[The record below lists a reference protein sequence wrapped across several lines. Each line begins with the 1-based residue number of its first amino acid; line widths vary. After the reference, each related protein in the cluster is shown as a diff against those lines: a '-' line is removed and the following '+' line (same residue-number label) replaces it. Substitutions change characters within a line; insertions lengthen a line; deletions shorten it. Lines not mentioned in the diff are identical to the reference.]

1 MDVVGK
7 LRGEEKSSRRHS
19 RGKEEPLPCLLED
32 TLGVETNDLAGDEPE
47 LAPELGPEDL
57 SSREKDPGALDKIEA
72 SMATECHTLKQA
84 SQNEALAES
93 FPLEELGDYP
103 TDEIM
108 READLASDSGPEAR
122 SVLVV
127 HTPSD
132 ALALSTA
139 NSQSRILDDPQHLY
153 AKEDEAEGLRKGE
166 DLGYLETMEPNVET
180 IPVGTE
186 DQAVDSTSPEVQAS
200 LETPPA
206 GLLST
211 LDGPYLDLQSHKE
224 HNDPRISTPDNPD
237 DTQYGDAPEASVPQS
252 PNTLPSRTTPDESDI
267 AGMESF
273 HEPAEEIVV
282 RKDSFSP
289 PDVAV
294 VDDTT
299 RAPEDPTLTDKL
311 APKSGAFSGMSPSTI
326 EDFSV
331 KKGVTTYEAVD
342 IELPPSPSLSQTG
355 FDPGP
360 VTTSINVRVNTPSKN
375 LAVGAESFRREA
387 AHGLY
392 YVQDRAGE
400 AVAERISQ
408 YSPKT
413 QPFVNN
419 DAEISAW
426 ETMDEYETSE
436 QVWET
441 TDDDETMEKSGADF
455 RLTREQHPL
464 SDISEVAQER
474 SESPCNSP
482 RNVGNDDARN
492 FKPHDEL
499 SHNLSSPNLVS
510 MEEPNVEAM
519 KAEMLR
525 TALQIGSLDTPHQ
538 QVPPCAPVPLETHN
552 AEEVSSIYCLE
563 SVQEADPLRPLHDE
577 VIHRRHSPNA
587 ADGKEPQDQCTFEDQ
602 IDQMAWQ
609 ESATPSMPE
618 YPEFQPHS
626 LDTIT
631 EGSDDEF
638 VVQRLGATSSID
650 SPNEFHSPTPTR
662 PTASFLNDD
671 PLEPISHET
680 PVEHSSSEAQV
691 GPFTRPSTQIA
702 VLDATHVIAGNEAL
716 RWPATLE
723 EDADDSE
730 VETQRLP
737 HVFDYTRFVSE
748 LPPTSQSGGT
758 GHRSS
763 DGEYKEL
770 VAPFETRGNDIS
782 HFSQRFGI
790 IQSGIEANQQISR
803 DGFYWSS
810 TRSSSVDRSNQMG
823 FEPLLDDER
832 LGTIDVT
839 FAPTKDLA
847 TSQFHDQ
854 ALRDAGMPG
863 PEFIPSSSSEAHKID
878 LASDLDS
885 LRNAEAL
892 AHEDDRVRDFRFE
905 TLPDGSFVSPGF
917 IGPGV
922 DLLENRTFFQRSSI
936 SPGGDILPGRPNL
949 VHSSTQTDEDLPHGP
964 RSPSSYGSDEE
975 PRSPTPAIVLPDLN
989 DPKVKALGRAKSL
1002 KKKRRQRFREVEETV
1017 ATAVVIYAT
1026 AQKLSPPPS
1035 PPRGS
1040 GQFNK
1045 NITETLGAVQG
1056 PVQASSDV
1064 VSSESSAEHSVDES
1078 DFSPTVAD
1086 LSTDDERHH
1095 RHRSHRSHQH
1105 SSRSKDSVGSDEQR
1119 HLHRHRHHRSK
1130 DDGGQSLKT
1139 SSDRSISSQHIKEE
1153 SRRHDSGHEGAQSSS
1168 QRRRRTPEE
1177 QAAHDKRKEERRARR
1192 ELDRERDREQERDYK
1207 SKEAETTPPTS
1218 ERQSPRSSRRSGHS
1232 DLRPGPSHS
1241 ERRVSIKEEPSP
1253 VSNKKFF
1260 DFRRGES
1267 ILDAS
1272 RVSPEA
1278 EAESPKR
1285 PSTSK
1290 SHSRSHRESGDS
1302 PRAHRTHRDHRE
1314 PRESRESREHREPRE
1329 LKEHREH
1336 REHRE
1341 PRESG
1346 EVPRPRSSRHHDEP
1360 REESSRRHRERSS
1373 RAKVDEDPKFSTRTM
1388 PESEGRTSTRSRADS
1403 AARMSTRSR
1412 GDSDGR
1418 PSSSSHKPRSSNS
1431 KDEHHR
1437 HTSRREERQRER
1449 DAEKKKR
1456 EAPPSGFKGMFKKL
1470 FT

>member
-1 MDVVGK
+1 MVTK
-7 LRGEEKSSRRHS
+7 RHTP
-19 RGKEEPLPCLLED
+19 R
-32 TLGVETNDLAGDEPE
+32 
-47 LAPELGPEDL
+47 
-57 SSREKDPGALDKIEA
+57 
-72 SMATECHTLKQA
+72 QA

-93 FPLEELGDYP
+93 FPLEKLGDYP
-103 TDEIM
+103 TDGII
-108 READLASDSGPEAR
+108 READLASNSDPKAR
-122 SVLVV
+122 SVLAV

-139 NSQSRILDDPQHLY
+139 NSQSRILDDPQHLN
-153 AKEDEAEGLRKGE
+153 AKEDEAEELRKGE
-166 DLGYLETMEPNVET
+166 DLGCLETMEPNVEA
-180 IPVGTE
+180 ISVGTE
-186 DQAVDSTSPEVQAS
+186 DQAVDSISPEVEAS

-211 LDGPYLDLQSHKE
+211 LDEPYLDLQSLRE
-224 HNDPRISTPDNPD
+224 HNDPRTSTSIHPD
-237 DTQYGDAPEASVPQS
+237 DSQYGDAPEASVPQS
-252 PNTLPSRTTPDESDI
+252 PNTIPSRTTPDESGV
-267 AGMESF
+267 AGIESLR
-273 HEPAEEIVV
+273 EPAEEIVI
-282 RKDSFSP
+282 RKDTFSP

-299 RAPEDPTLTDKL
+299 HVTEDPSLVGKL
-311 APKSGAFSGMSPSTI
+311 APESSDFSWINPSFI
-326 EDFSV
+326 EDFSA
-331 KKGVTTYEAVD
+331 KKGVITCEAAD
-342 IELPPSPSLSQTG
+342 IELPPSPSPSQID
-355 FDPGP
+355 FDPELF
-360 VTTSINVRVNTPSKN
+360 TTNVNARVNAPPKN
-375 LAVGAESFRREA
+375 PAIGAESFRGED
-387 AHGLY
+387 AHGSH
-392 YVQDRAGE
+392 YVQYRANE
-400 AVAERISQ
+400 TVVERVSQ
-408 YSPKT
+408 YNPKT

-426 ETMDEYETSE
+426 ETMDEDETSE

-441 TDDDETMEKSGADF
+441 TDDDETMEKSGADL
-455 RLTREQHPL
+455 RLTREQHTL

-482 RNVGNDDARN
+482 RHVGNDDARN

-499 SHNLSSPNLVS
+499 SHSLSSSNIATI
-510 MEEPNVEAM
+510 EELNVEAL
-519 KAEMLR
+519 KAEMPR

-538 QVPPCAPVPLETHN
+538 QLPPYPPVPLETHN
-552 AEEVSSIYCLE
+552 VEELSSIYCLE
-563 SVQEADPLRPLHDE
+563 SIQEADPLRPPHDE
-577 VIHRRHSPNA
+577 ANHGRRFPNA
-587 ADGKEPQDQCTFEDQ
+587 ADGKEPQNQYTFEDQ
-602 IDQMAWQ
+602 IGHMAWQ
-609 ESATPSMPE
+609 ESVTPSMPE

-638 VVQRLGATSSID
+638 VVQRLGAANSID
-650 SPNEFHSPTPTR
+650 SPNELHSPTPTR

-680 PVEHSSSEAQV
+680 PVEHSSTEAQV
-691 GPFTRPSTQIA
+691 VPFTRSPTQTA
-702 VLDATHVIAGNEAL
+702 VLDATHIIAGNEAL
-716 RWPATLE
+716 RWPATSE

-730 VETQRLP
+730 VETQQLP

-758 GHRSS
+758 GHLSS
-763 DGEYKEL
+763 EGGYEEL
-770 VAPFETRGNDIS
+770 AAPSETRGNDIS
-782 HFSQRFGI
+782 HFGQSLGI
-790 IQSGIEANQQISR
+790 IQGGIEANQRISR

-847 TSQFHDQ
+847 TSQVHDQ
-854 ALRDAGMPG
+854 ALRDAGMRGPG
-863 PEFIPSSSSEAHKID
+863 LILSSSSEAFKITP
-878 LASDLDS
+878 ASDHDS
-885 LRNAEAL
+885 VRNAEAL
-892 AHEDDRVRDFRFE
+892 AQEDDRGRDFRFE
-905 TLPDGSFVSPGF
+905 TLPEGSSESPDP
-917 IGPGV
+917 IDPGV
-922 DLLENRTFFQRSSI
+922 GKRTSFERSLI
-936 SPGGDILPGRPNL
+936 SPGGNKLRSRPDL
-949 VHSSTQTDEDLPHGP
+949 VHSSTQTDEDLPHGSLSLP
-964 RSPSSYGSDEE
+964 DYRSDEE

-1002 KKKRRQRFREVEETV
+1002 KKKRRRHFREVEEAV

-1035 PPRGS
+1035 PTRGS
-1040 GQFNK
+1040 GQFNR
-1045 NITETLGAVQG
+1045 NITETLRAIQG

-1105 SSRSKDSVGSDEQR
+1105 SSRSKDSVGSDDQR
-1119 HLHRHRHHRSK
+1119 HLHRHRHHRST

-1139 SSDRSISSQHIKEE
+1139 SSDRSISSRHIKEE
-1153 SRRHDSGHEGAQSSS
+1153 SRRHDHEGAHSSS

-1192 ELDRERDREQERDYK
+1192 ELDRERDREQERNYK

-1290 SHSRSHRESGDS
+1290 SQSRSHRESGDS
-1302 PRAHRTHRDHRE
+1302 PRTHRTHREHRE

-1329 LKEHREH
+1329 LK
-1336 REHRE
+1336 EHRE

-1373 RAKVDEDPKFSTRTM
+1373 RPKVDEDPKFSARTM

-1470 FT
+1470 FA